1 MALDIVIDTNQ
12 LQSARLRAFLE
23 ASTAN
28 RAVLTDY
35 AAMETHQGDAVRS
48 VCNAMR
54 ILGDFPKQ
62 VLVLRNTQFICQVS
76 GRAAGLQRR
85 LIDSGLTSGFPD
97 YIRKLNHAERGHQP
111 FRLEIETKA
120 ADAQHQLHRMLADAA
135 DVAKIFDTLAVDFD
149 KEERRRI
156 RDGEPFTEK
165 MIDTSIRAVMDV
177 SIILFRSHPRSPRV
191 PVYKELPNTFIFRNA
206 LCCYLIALQWASIGG
221 AKDAKNHKVRNDMVD
236 SHFITYATYFDGLLT
251 DDAKAL
257 LLYKRAK
264 EVLVEV
270 LRTT

>member
-1 MALDIVIDTNQ
+1 MQMVVDTNQ
-12 LQSARLRAFLE
+12 LQNPKLRTFLE

-28 RAVLTDY
+28 RVVLTDY
-35 AAMETHQGDAVRS
+35 AGIETHQGDAVKS
-48 VCNAMR
+48 ICNAMR

-62 VLVLRNTQFICQVS
+62 VLILRNTQFICQLS

-85 LIDSGLTSGFPD
+85 LIDSSLTLGFPD

-111 FRLEIETKA
+111 LRLEIEAKS
-120 ADAQHQLHRMLADAA
+120 ADAQFQLHRMLADAA
-135 DVAKIFDTLAVDFD
+135 NMAKIFDSLAVDFD

-156 RDGEPFTEK
+156 RDGEPFTAK
-165 MIDTSIRAVMDV
+165 MVDTLIRAVMDV
-177 SIILFRSHPRSPRV
+177 SIVLFRSHPRSPRV

-206 LCCYLIALQWASIGG
+206 LCCYLLALQWASTGG
-221 AKDAKNHKVRNDMVD
+221 AKDVKDQKVRNDMVD

-251 DDAKAL
+251 SDAKAL

-264 EVLVEV
+264 EVLMAA
-270 LRTT
+270 LRKV